1 MTAQK
6 TNPERPSDYHNPLR
20 RMLYD
25 SPLHTLAGKIIFTV
39 IVLIV
44 LYLSIQTWIV
54 WLTPLQN
61 GLIILQGVLGAF
73 LGSLLGLAFLRYLDR
88 REPESWWYFVGAL
101 LFAMLFTT
109 APAAYLII
117 LPIIIYA
124 LLKSGNWERQ
134 VIRDELADEVGT
146 VVTPE
151 EYEGVQGEKRFR
163 LRSVPGYSAK
173 IGQQIRNAQNSL
185 AFHKSYLK
193 SRNRLVEG
201 DPLADYYRAEVT
213 RLRSGT

>member
-1 MTAQK
+1 MIARAKSTPMT
-6 TNPERPSDYHNPLR
+6 EYHNPFN

-25 SPLHTLAGKIIFTV
+25 SPLHTLKGKIAFAV
-39 IVLIV
+39 IMLVVI
-44 LYLSIQTWIV
+44 YLSLQAWRV

-61 GLIILQGVLGAF
+61 GRIVLLGILIAF
-73 LGSLLGLAFLRYLDR
+73 LASLIGLVFLRYLDR
-88 REPESWWYFVGAL
+88 REPESWWHFVGAL

-173 IGQQIRNAQNSL
+173 IGRQIRNAQNSL